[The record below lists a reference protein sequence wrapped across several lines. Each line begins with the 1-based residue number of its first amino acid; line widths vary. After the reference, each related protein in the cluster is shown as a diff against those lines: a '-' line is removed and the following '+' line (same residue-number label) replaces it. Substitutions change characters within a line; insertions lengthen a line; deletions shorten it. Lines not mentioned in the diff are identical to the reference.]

1 MNSFILKQRLKC
13 SRLRAQGE
21 SMTRRVFLKAMAAT
35 ALAAG
40 FFVQVQAQNAV
51 PANKVLR
58 FVPHANLA
66 VLDPIWTTAYVTRNH
81 GYMIY
86 DTLFSEDAKGKI
98 QPQMVQSHSTSK
110 DGKVWT
116 FKLRSGLAF
125 HDGKPVTSED
135 VAASLKRWS
144 TRDTMGG
151 VLFGFVDKLETP
163 DANTF
168 RMVLKEPCAI
178 VLEALGKAS
187 SNVPFIM
194 PARIAATPGTEQ
206 IKEHIGSGPFIFK
219 PDEFKPGSVAVYER
233 NTKYVPRSEAPSGLA
248 GGRPVNFDRVEWV
261 IIRDPQTQFNAIV
274 AGEVDMIEQP
284 SFEQYETLKKTAGVK
299 IDDFAP
305 SGFQYIMRF
314 NHIHP
319 PFNNP
324 KIRQAAMLA
333 VGQQA
338 FINTQVGVPE
348 LGRLCR
354 SIYPCSSAF
363 ADQTNPNFTGVANPA
378 KARELLKEAG
388 YDGKPIV
395 MMRPT
400 DLSAIT
406 KLPLVAKQQLE
417 AAGFKV
423 DLQQM
428 DWASLVARRAKK
440 DPPNQGGWN
449 MFFTTWSAGDIDSPL
464 TSAMLN
470 TKGATGWFGWQDEP
484 RIEELKAKF
493 ARAQD
498 ASERKKIASEIQSI
512 VFETAS
518 YVPLGEYRNPT
529 VLRKNVSGLL
539 QTPGIPVMW
548 GLAKR

>member
-1 MNSFILKQRLKC
+1 M
-13 SRLRAQGE
+13 
-21 SMTRRVFLKAMAAT
+21 RRGFLKTLVLGCAALLLATTAM
-35 ALAAG
+35 
-40 FFVQVQAQNAV
+40 AQNAV
-51 PANKVLR
+51 PPNKVFR
-58 FVPHANLA
+58 FVPHTNLA

-86 DTLFSEDAKGKI
+86 DTLFSEDGKGKI
-98 QPQMVQSHSTSK
+98 QPQMVQSYSTSK
-110 DGKVWT
+110 DGKTWT
-116 FKLRSGLAF
+116 FKLRPGLAF

-144 TRDTMGG
+144 SRDAMGG

-163 DANTF
+163 EASTL

-194 PARIAATPGTEQ
+194 PARIATTPGTEQ

-219 PDEFKPGSVAVYER
+219 ADEFKPGAIAVYER
-233 NTKYVPRSEAPSGLA
+233 NTKYVSRPEAPSGLA

-261 IIRDPQTQFNAIV
+261 IIRDPQTQFNAIL
-274 AGEVDMIEQP
+274 AGEVDMVEQP
-284 SFEQYETLKKTAGVK
+284 SFEQYETLKKSAGVK
-299 IDDFAP
+299 VDDFTPA
-305 SGFQYIMRF
+305 GFQYVMRF
-314 NHIHP
+314 NHLHP
-319 PFNNP
+319 PFNNL
-324 KIRQAAMLA
+324 KVRQAAMLA

-348 LGRLCR
+348 LVRPCR
-354 SIYPCSSAF
+354 SIYPCSSVF
-363 ADQTNPNFTGVANPA
+363 ADENTAGFTGVSNAARA
-378 KARELLKEAG
+378 KELLKEAG
-388 YDGKPIV
+388 YDGTPIV

-400 DLSAIT
+400 DLAAIT

-423 DLQQM
+423 NLQQM

-440 DPPNQGGWN
+440 EPPAQGGWN
-449 MFFTTWSAGDIDSPL
+449 MFFTTWSAQDIDNPL
-464 TSAMLN
+464 SSAMLN
-470 TKGATGWFGWQDEP
+470 TRGATGWFGWQDEP

-493 ARAQD
+493 ARTPEAAEQ
-498 ASERKKIASEIQSI
+498 KKIASQIQTL
-512 VFETAS
+512 VFETAAFA
-518 YVPLGEYRNPT
+518 PLGQYRNPT
-529 VLRKNVSGLL
+529 VLRNNVSGML

-548 GLAKR
+548 GLSKP

>member
-1 MNSFILKQRLKC
+1 M
-13 SRLRAQGE
+13 
-21 SMTRRVFLKAMAAT
+21 RRELFKVGLAV
-35 ALAAG
+35 LAACWWSG
-40 FFVQVQAQNAV
+40 AVMAQNTV
-51 PANKVLR
+51 PPNKVFR

-86 DTLFSEDAKGKI
+86 DTLFSEDGKGKI
-98 QPQMVQSHSTSK
+98 QPQMVQSYSTSK
-110 DGKVWT
+110 DGKTWT
-116 FKLRSGLAF
+116 FKLRAGLAF

-144 TRDTMGG
+144 SRDAMGS

-163 DANTF
+163 EASTL

-219 PDEFKPGSVAVYER
+219 ADEFKPGAVSVYER
-233 NTKYVPRSEAPSGLA
+233 NTKYVSRTEAPSGLA
-248 GGRPVNFDRVEWV
+248 GGRPVHFDRVEWV
-261 IIRDPQTQFNAIV
+261 IIRDPQTQFNAIL
-274 AGEVDMIEQP
+274 AGEVDMVEQP
-284 SFEQYETLKKTAGVK
+284 SFEQYETLKKSAGVK
-299 IDDFAP
+299 VDDFTPA
-305 SGFQYIMRF
+305 GFQYVMRF
-314 NHIHP
+314 NHLHP

-348 LGRLCR
+348 LVRPCR
-354 SIYPCSSAF
+354 SIYPCSSTF
-363 ADQTNPNFTGVANPA
+363 ADEMTGDFTGVANPT
-378 KARELLKEAG
+378 KARALLKEAG
-388 YDGKPIV
+388 YDGTPIV

-400 DLSAIT
+400 DLAAIT

-440 DPPNQGGWN
+440 ELPAQGGWN
-449 MFFTTWSAGDIDSPL
+449 MFFTTWSAQDIDSPL
-464 TSAMLN
+464 SSAMLN
-470 TKGATGWFGWQDEP
+470 TRGATGWFGWQDEP
-484 RIEELKAKF
+484 RIEALKAKF
-493 ARAQD
+493 ARTHEGAEQ
-498 ASERKKIASEIQSI
+498 KKIASQIQGL
-512 VFETAS
+512 VFETAAF
-518 YVPLGEYRNPT
+518 VPLGQYRNPT
-529 VLRKNVSGLL
+529 VLRHNVTGML

-548 GLAKR
+548 GLSKP